1 MCRDQK
7 CSTNASAPEHH
18 HAHEHGHTKAIEQ
31 RTLAVHEHLLAR
43 NDHQAEHNRALFR
56 SKGLLVLNMLSSPGS
71 GKTRLLERTLSDLGQ
86 RLRLGAIVGD
96 LQTDNDA
103 RRLSGRG
110 APVVPIATGTV
121 CHLEAE
127 MVARAAA
134 QLDLDALDILVIENV
149 GNLVCPASFDLGEDL
164 RVVLLSTT
172 EGEDKP
178 LKYPLA
184 FKTANV
190 VLINKSDLAEAAG
203 FDRQAALE
211 NVSRIAPQAT
221 ILEVSA
227 RSGAGLDA
235 WYRYLES
242 RCAERRLSRSAATA
256 LH

>member
-1 MCRDQK
+1 M
-7 CSTNASAPEHH
+7 T
-18 HAHEHGHTKAIEQ
+18 EQ

-43 NDHQAEHNRALFR
+43 NDHRAEQNRELFR
-56 SKGLLVLNMLSSPGS
+56 SKGLLVLNVLSSPGS

-86 RLRLGAIVGD
+86 RLRLAVVVGD

-103 RRLSGRG
+103 QRLSGRG
-110 APVVPIATGTV
+110 APVVPITTGTV

-127 MVARAAA
+127 MIARATAE
-134 QLDLDALDILVIENV
+134 LDLDTLDLLIIENV

-178 LKYPLA
+178 MKYPLA

-190 VLINKSDLAEAAG
+190 VLVNKIDLAEAVG

-211 NVSRIAPQAT
+211 NIRRVAPQAT
-221 ILEVSA
+221 VLEVSA
-227 RSGAGLDA
+227 RTGAGLEA
-235 WYRYLES
+235 WYHYLES
-242 RCAERRLSRSAATA
+242 RWAERRLSRSSVTA
-256 LH
+256 LR